1 MSKHRNKTRVE
12 KIDAALSDRLAAPS
26 AAFVRLGGAASE
38 VTDQPPLVLLSIG
51 TAAVGALRRDPA
63 MVRAGARMLLAHA
76 IATQAKAAIKR
87 RVDRTR
93 PDAAKAKAGGKGK
106 LKKGKRYERDENA
119 FPSGHS
125 AGAVAVARAL
135 ARDYPSAAP
144 VAQAGAAAAAA
155 IQVPRGTH
163 YPGDVLAGTLIGLA
177 AEPIASLMVGWGE
190 RVVRRSLKRRRERAL
205 T

>member
-1 MSKHRNKTRVE
+1 MSKHRSKTKVE

-26 AAFVRLGGAASE
+26 AAVVRLGGAASE

-93 PDAAKAKAGGKGK
+93 PDAAKAKAKAGGKGK

-163 YPGDVLAGTLIGLA
+163 YPGDVLAGTLIGL
-177 AEPIASLMVGWGE
+177 
-190 RVVRRSLKRRRERAL
+190 SLKRRRERAL